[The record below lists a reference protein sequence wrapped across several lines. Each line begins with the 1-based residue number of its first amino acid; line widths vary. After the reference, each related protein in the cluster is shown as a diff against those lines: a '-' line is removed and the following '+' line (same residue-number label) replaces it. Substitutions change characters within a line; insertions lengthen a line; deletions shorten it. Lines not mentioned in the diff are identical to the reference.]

1 MNNKPIP
8 DNWYDLK
15 KSFYGISDSLC
26 ALEDVAKKMGDEK
39 LLKLV
44 KECSEVDNKIYRY
57 LNETYSWE

>member
-1 MNNKPIP
+1 MNNKPTP

-44 KECSEVDNKIYRY
+44 EECSEVDNKIFQY